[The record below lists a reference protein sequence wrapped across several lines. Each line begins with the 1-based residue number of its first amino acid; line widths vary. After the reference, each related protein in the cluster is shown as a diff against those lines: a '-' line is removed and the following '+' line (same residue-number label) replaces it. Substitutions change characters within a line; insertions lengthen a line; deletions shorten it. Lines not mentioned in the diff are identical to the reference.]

1 MHIHYENIL
10 YFFIKNPKYFNKTF
24 VFSSKPISLFS
35 VDCKKFCFIFRFDE
49 LKMDSDSNKR
59 KRKRVEVTLLSND
72 LIESC
77 YSECT
82 LCKRKFQNPIRLPC
96 NNKICLRDL
105 DELLTSKLFIKC
117 VFCKREHKIPPDG
130 FPLIK
135 TIELNNEIISQQNVH
150 VVDTKYHTELF
161 NKDPKLYVKNHFANL
176 KAEANAAQLKESS
189 SIDNRLNKIMSKIDE
204 QINEYTEEL
213 KQMSSLKPVTFYL
226 INFFLDQAVKSKEEM
241 HQNFANLKQS
251 SKKLAEA
258 IHEDLNLK
266 ETYFLQTV
274 DYVENFFT
282 MFFN

>member
-1 MHIHYENIL
+1 
-10 YFFIKNPKYFNKTF
+10 
-24 VFSSKPISLFS
+24 
-35 VDCKKFCFIFRFDE
+35 
-49 LKMDSDSNKR
+49 MDSESNKR
-59 KRKRVEVTLLSND
+59 KRKRVEATFLSND

-77 YSECT
+77 YSQCA
-82 LCKRKFQNPIRLPC
+82 LCRRKFQNPIQLPC

-105 DELLTSKLFIKC
+105 DELLTSKLIIKC
-117 VFCKREHKIPPDG
+117 VFCKREHKIPADG
-130 FPLIK
+130 FPLVK
-135 TIELNNEIISQQNVH
+135 TIELNNEIARQQH
-150 VVDTKYHTELF
+150 ASSIYMVDTKRHTELF

-176 KAEANAAQLKESS
+176 KAEASEAQLKESS

-266 ETYFLQTV
+266 ETFFLQTV